1 MRGRHANTTAITTV
15 TINIL
20 SYMHACIDLIPYG
33 TGLET
38 NHVLPLR
45 AVQIAMTLCALQST
59 FGIYHIFGG
68 QERSG
73 EQERLQ
79 FSSVPGRIK
88 VRMMYVGGKL
98 PYLCY
103 WVSVQYVVIWILAL

>member
-1 MRGRHANTTAITTV
+1 MQLVFLLSKKDIQG
-15 TINIL
+15 NI
-20 SYMHACIDLIPYG
+20 IDLIPYG

-45 AVQIAMTLCALQST
+45 AVQIAMTLYALRLPHFWRQ
-59 FGIYHIFGG
+59 FFRR
-68 QERSG
+68 ERSG

-103 WVSVQYVVIWILAL
+103 WVSVRYVVIWILAL